1 MLAEI
6 PFVPL
11 KRLFRLFTESKEWYV
26 DLGLW
31 TKMLRVMLFVMK
43 FMLILVVIQLY
54 RVKYKY
60 KVQII

>member
-1 MLAEI
+1 
-6 PFVPL
+6 
-11 KRLFRLFTESKEWYV
+11 V

>member
-1 MLAEI
+1 M
-6 PFVPL
+6 
-11 KRLFRLFTESKEWYV
+11 